1 MLSNNLIKN
10 EDWSYNVNFGSELVN
25 KRQNDS
31 YFDEKSFLICNFYC
45 CYWCSS
51 YLPDFKND
59 MIQHSNNCPKCNGE
73 ITSMLISENASKRLD
88 YRHIQNIMT
97 DSENWVV

>member
-1 MLSNNLIKN
+1 METEKIK
-10 EDWSYNVNFGSELVN
+10 
-25 KRQNDS
+25 KRQNHN
-31 YFDEKSFLICNFYC
+31 FDDGRCFLICDC